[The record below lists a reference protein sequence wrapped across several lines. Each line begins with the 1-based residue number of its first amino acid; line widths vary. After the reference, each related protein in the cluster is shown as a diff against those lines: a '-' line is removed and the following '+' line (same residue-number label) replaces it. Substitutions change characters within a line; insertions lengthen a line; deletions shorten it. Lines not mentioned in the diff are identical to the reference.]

1 MEGNRVW
8 ECWDAGLTNQSSGD
22 GVAQRNIFWRS
33 NEVWNCE
40 YSYEYWQ
47 QGEGAVTENVQ
58 IEGNRFRDAGR
69 GWGHRQRWNP
79 NAAHLMFYDT
89 TAKTK
94 GFVVRNNVFSRSEN
108 TLFRFFNDWR
118 ESLTFVGNQWIAE
131 NESLCRFHGRPTAKL
146 IYKYPDRLDQV
157 HDDNLAEIESQTVM
171 APRLFRS
178 NEIKA
183 FKEFIHE

>member
-1 MEGNRVW
+1 
-8 ECWDAGLTNQSSGD
+8 
-22 GVAQRNIFWRS
+22 
-33 NEVWNCE
+33 
-40 YSYEYWQ
+40 
-47 QGEGAVTENVQ
+47 
-58 IEGNRFRDAGR
+58 
-69 GWGHRQRWNP
+69 
-79 NAAHLMFYDT
+79 MFYDT

-118 ESLTFVGNQWIAE
+118 ENLTFVGNQWIAE
-131 NESLCRFHGRPTAKL
+131 NETLCRFHGRPTAKL
-146 IYKYPDRLDQV
+146 RYKYPDRLDQV
-157 HDDNLAEIESQTVM
+157 HDDNLAEIESQTVT